1 MPNTEEDFW
10 AKVDMTSDS
19 QGCWL
24 FSGCKNAY
32 GYGRMRY
39 KGKLYNTHVLAYI
52 LSGKNIPEGLQLA
65 HSELCKG
72 KRHCCNPDHLTPK
85 TARENALDRHRDN
98 SMTQAKLTA
107 EQVLEIRDKYA
118 KGGISHRKLAEEYKI
133 SQQNISRILTRKLWS
148 HI

>member
-1 MPNTEEDFW
+1 MPYSEEDFW
-10 AKVDMTSDS
+10 AKVDMTSDA

-24 FSGCKNAY
+24 FTGCKKA

-39 KGKLYNTHVLAYI
+39 KGKQYLTHILAYI
-52 LSGKNIPEGLQLA
+52 LSGKTVPEGLQLA

-72 KRHCCNPDHLTPK
+72 KKHCCNPDHLTPK

-98 SMTQAKLTA
+98 SMTHAKLTA